1 MKKLII
7 AVSLVLCMV
16 GSSFAQ
22 EEITVFQPGSYR
34 AVLEA
39 NQGRAFILVF
49 WSLDCTHCMEELT
62 MLGEVMARDSGLRLV
77 LVSTD
82 SPRDRAELQQVI
94 QQRGVRPDSS
104 WVFAEANSQRLRY
117 EVDRHWFGELP
128 RSYLFDTQHARRAVS
143 GSLKRELVEGWLDCC
158 QHNLTGLD

>member
-1 MKKLII
+1 MKTLIFTI
-7 AVSLVLCMV
+7 SLVLCIV
-16 GSSFAQ
+16 SSSFAQ
-22 EEITVFQPGSYR
+22 DEITVFQSGSYR
-34 AVLEA
+34 TVLDT

-62 MLGEVMARDSGLRLV
+62 MLGEVMAVQSGLRLV

-82 SPRDRAELQQVI
+82 SPRDRTELQQVI

-128 RSYLFDTQHARRAVS
+128 RSYLFDSRHARRAVS
-143 GSLKRELVEGWLDCC
+143 GSLKRELVEDWLDCC